1 MKIFKKTYYMIKF
14 YIMYFYKIRGTNSKI
29 NNYANMISL
38 NPSLEKIK
46 IPKVIWLYWEG
57 DIPVFVEKCIENI
70 KQKNINYV
78 VHFLTPKTVHEFITI
93 DFDSLNIHLPQHKA
107 DLIRFKLLYVYG
119 GIWLDASIIVYENL
133 DWIQSVTSE
142 NQTEIFAYYRK
153 KNTTNLNSPVIEN
166 WLLATAPNNIF
177 FKNWFDE
184 LVNAMTI
191 GPKNYINRIKQT
203 VPNHEKIFQKISN
216 LEYLIS
222 YVVCQVIM
230 LKALPS
236 ITLIDCDQNAFYY
249 QVKNKWI
256 KEKTLIELAINHH
269 SGEYPKLIKF
279 AGKERKH
286 TGEFYEKGMYFPDSL
301 LDFCNC
307 AIKNTKF

>member
-191 GPKNYINRIKQT
+191 GPKI
-203 VPNHEKIFQKISN
+203 IS
-216 LEYLIS
+216 
-222 YVVCQVIM
+222 
-230 LKALPS
+230 
-236 ITLIDCDQNAFYY
+236 
-249 QVKNKWI
+249 
-256 KEKTLIELAINHH
+256 IELN
-269 SGEYPKLIKF
+269 KLYQIMKKF
-279 AGKERKH
+279 FKK
-286 TGEFYEKGMYFPDSL
+286 L
-301 LDFCNC
+301 V
-307 AIKNTKF
+307 I

>member
-1 MKIFKKTYYMIKF
+1 MKIFKKTYYMLKF
-14 YIMYFYKIRGTNSKI
+14 YIMYFYKIRGTNLKI
-29 NNYANMISL
+29 HNYANMITL
-38 NPSLEKIK
+38 NPKPEEVK
-46 IPKVIWLYWEG
+46 IPKLIWLYWEG
-57 DIPVFVEKCIENI
+57 DVPLFVEKCIENI
-70 KQKNINYV
+70 KLINANYE
-78 VHFLTPKTVHEFITI
+78 VHFLTPTTVDQFIQI

-133 DWIQSVTSE
+133 DWIQELVSQ
-142 NQTEIFAYYRK
+142 NQTESFAYYRK
-153 KNTTNLNSPVIEN
+153 KNTTNIDSPVIEN
-166 WLLATAPNNIF
+166 WLLATTPNNRF
-177 FKNWFDE
+177 FKDWFDE
-184 LVNAMTI
+184 LVNAMQV
-191 GPKNYINRIKQT
+191 GPKTYINEIKRA
-203 VPNHEKIFQKISN
+203 VPNYERIFQKISN

-249 QVKNKWI
+249 QVKNKWV
-256 KEKTLIELAINHH
+256 KEKTLIEMAINHH

-286 TGEFYEKGMYFPDSL
+286 IGEFYEKGMYFQDSL
-301 LDFCNC
+301 LDFHDDQS
-307 AIKNTKF
+307 KTLS

>member
-153 KNTTNLNSPVIEN
+153 KIP
-166 WLLATAPNNIF
+166 
-177 FKNWFDE
+177 
-184 LVNAMTI
+184 
-191 GPKNYINRIKQT
+191 
-203 VPNHEKIFQKISN
+203 
-216 LEYLIS
+216 LI
-222 YVVCQVIM
+222 
-230 LKALPS
+230 
-236 ITLIDCDQNAFYY
+236 LIPQ
-249 QVKNKWI
+249 
-256 KEKTLIELAINHH
+256 
-269 SGEYPKLIKF
+269 
-279 AGKERKH
+279 
-286 TGEFYEKGMYFPDSL
+286 
-301 LDFCNC
+301 
-307 AIKNTKF
+307 